1 MSGHQDEI
9 EREERIIYVVIA
21 LACLPVVIAA
31 FVHGGSLDGGASISL
46 IMVVVAI
53 VGLLGI
59 AAHRLRDRRDA
70 RLPSARV
77 RLRRAGDSRPP
88 PR

>member
-31 FVHGGSLDGGASISL
+31 FIHGGALDGGASISL
-46 IMVVVAI
+46 IMVVAAI

-59 AAHRLRDRRDA
+59 AAHRFRDRRKAKLPTA
-70 RLPSARV
+70 RAMAV
-77 RLRRAGDSRPP
+77 RGAGRG
-88 PR
+88 R